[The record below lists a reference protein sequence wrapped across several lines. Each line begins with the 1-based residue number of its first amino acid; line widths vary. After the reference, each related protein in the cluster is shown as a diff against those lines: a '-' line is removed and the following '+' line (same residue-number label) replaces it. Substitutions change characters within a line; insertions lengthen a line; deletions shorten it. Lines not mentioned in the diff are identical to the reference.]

1 MRGDRHKGAYATTP
15 GSVRRYSTT
24 AGVKDRTGVD
34 KLTGMTSP
42 ISFTFGTR
50 AFRHPEDWD
59 DTVWQEPPAPRRADP
74 SSLEWLFW
82 GFLLCMAIAALPLV
96 GIRWTT
102 PEGAQMGEVL
112 DDVVLLALPVLVP
125 LPFLF
130 AGCVGVLAS
139 NAASRT
145 PSALASFAMAVVIGF
160 AGIHAAVV

>member
-1 MRGDRHKGAYATTP
+1 M
-15 GSVRRYSTT
+15 
-24 AGVKDRTGVD
+24 D
-34 KLTGMTSP
+34 KLPGMTPS
-42 ISFTFGTR
+42 ISIAFGTR
-50 AFRHPEDWD
+50 ALKHPEDWN
-59 DTVWQEPPAPRRADP
+59 DTVLQEPPVPRRADP

-96 GIRWTT
+96 GVRWTT

-130 AGCVGVLAS
+130 VGCVRVLAS

-145 PSALASFAMAVVIGF
+145 PSTLASFAMALAIGL
-160 AGIHAAVV
+160 AGIHAAMA